1 MMLFRSARDSDLD
14 AIHQL
19 AEISGVGMTTLPKD
33 KELLK
38 KRLEWSCESYQ
49 RNVTNPGCDIIFLS
63 WKNKK

>member
-38 KRLEWSCESYQ
+38 NAWNGLA
-49 RNVTNPGCDIIFLS
+49 NPIKEMSLTLAVNIIFLS